1 MGILGWIVVGL
12 IAGFVGSKLMDRR
25 GQGFW
30 VDIGLGIAGAIVA
43 GFLFSFF
50 GSEGVTSLF
59 LAVAGSVVV
68 LLLYNLPMGQR
79 RT

>member
-12 IAGFVGSKLMDRR
+12 IAGFIGSKLMDRR

-30 VDIGLGIAGAIVA
+30 VDVGLGIAGVIVA

-50 GSEGVTSLF
+50 CNEGVTSLF

-68 LLLYNLPMGQR
+68 LLLYNLLMGQR
-79 RT
+79 WT